1 MVNFFLGTLEDPK
14 GSHKKKSDQERHFQG
29 SGPAGRAAG
38 LAAQPLLQSSSGI
51 PMNVLC
57 EFHLSTFS
65 VVHQWGNTTQKGV
78 AIKKIFELRAENR
91 TECSLGW

>member
-1 MVNFFLGTLEDPK
+1 MAFL
-14 GSHKKKSDQERHFQG
+14 QG

-65 VVHQWGNTTQKGV
+65 VVHQWGKGGGSSHPTLGKWTT
-78 AIKKIFELRAENR
+78 
-91 TECSLGW
+91 T